1 MKERKAGLKQVVLT
15 IVFGLFAIGKKNTW
29 HKDGAT
35 ITLKQAVI
43 GALVGGVVLVSL
55 LILLVNLVTK

>member
-1 MKERKAGLKQVVLT
+1 MTQRKASLKQVVLT

-29 HKDGAT
+29 QKDGAT

-55 LILLVNLVTK
+55 LILLVNLVTR